1 MILRPTKTVAGRQAT
16 FNATA
21 TGTQLELTH
30 ISIGDVGGPID
41 DGRTSLRKERERVT
55 CFGTRISPDQIHLDS
70 VFASAAEFWVREIG
84 IWAGPLLVYYWSTTG
99 AELGYKG
106 ANFEWLVGL
115 DLAIDPTADANVT
128 VTAAPPNVGM
138 TVVPYMATILKS
150 LADTNRLVLLKNYFN

>member
-16 FNATA
+16 FNSTA
-21 TGTQLELTH
+21 NGTQLVLTH
-30 ISIGDVGGPID
+30 ISIGDVGGAID
-41 DGRTSLRKERERVT
+41 DSLTGLRSERERVA
-55 CFGTRISPDQIHLDS
+55 CFGSRISPDQIHLDS
-70 VFASAAEFWVREIG
+70 VFSGPAEYWVREIG
-84 IWAGPLLVYYWSTTG
+84 IWAGPVLVYYWSTTG

-115 DLAIDPTADANVT
+115 DLAIDPTADSQVT

-150 LADTNRLVLLKNYFN
+150 LADTNRLVLLKNYLN